1 VTEASEVGDADP
13 VDVGGDLEGHLE
25 ERLVER
31 VETDRPGRPRPQPGA
46 ELARQGIR
54 GSALLLVGRLISVAA
69 NFAFQVLIV
78 RYLSVTDY
86 GAFAYALAMIT
97 LAQTVVTLGLDRSIP
112 RFVAIYDEQGA
123 RDRMFG
129 TIVFATGS
137 MVVLGTVLVAGA
149 WLLEPNLGA
158 IVEEPATRHILVI
171 MLALAPIQ
179 ALDDAIVSL
188 LAVFAK
194 ARSIFLRRYV
204 LAPVLRIGI
213 ALALI
218 GLGASVDFLA
228 VGYLAA
234 GIVGLIV
241 NVVILR
247 TSLIRGGRL
256 AGFGLRT
263 LTFPIRDVL
272 AFTVPAMSTDIAA
285 VAINVLGV
293 AILERTAGSDDVAAF
308 RVIQPAAILNQLVM
322 TSFAILFT
330 PLASRLVARGD
341 RAGLQTLYWQTAT
354 WLAVISFPIFALT
367 FSLAEPLTVALYEHR
382 YAGSGP
388 FLAALAFA
396 YYFNAA
402 LGFNGQTLKV
412 AGHLRQVV
420 SVSVITL
427 VANVVLNVLLVPP
440 FGALGATSAM
450 AATLILFNVLK
461 QVALTRATGVSLL
474 EPSTIPVY
482 VSIACAAVAV
492 LAINAWLSPGF
503 IVDIVVAGVA
513 SLAVL
518 LFNHDRL
525 AANEMFPEL
534 QRLPLYRRIFGT

>member
-1 VTEASEVGDADP
+1 MTDPSNDGVVEAEAPRQTGREP
-13 VDVGGDLEGHLE
+13 GGE
-25 ERLVER
+25 
-31 VETDRPGRPRPQPGA
+31 PGA
-46 ELARQGIR
+46 AVARQGIR
-54 GSALLLVGRLISVAA
+54 GSALLLVGRLISVVA

-78 RYLSVTDY
+78 RYLSVQDY

-137 MVVLGTVLVAGA
+137 MVVLGAVLVAGA

-158 IVEEPATRHILVI
+158 IVAEPSTRHILVI
-171 MLALAPIQ
+171 MLALAPVQ

-204 LAPVLRIGI
+204 LAPILRIGI

-218 GLGASVDFLA
+218 GLNASVDFLA
-228 VGYLAA
+228 VGYLGA
-234 GIVGLIV
+234 GIAGLVI
-241 NVVILR
+241 NIAILR

-256 AGFGLRT
+256 AGFSLRN
-263 LTFPIRDVL
+263 LTFPVRDVL
-272 AFTVPAMSTDIAA
+272 AFTVPAMSTDVAA

-308 RVIQPAAILNQLVM
+308 RVIQPAALLNQLAM

-330 PLASRLVARGD
+330 PLASRFVARDD
-341 RAGLQTLYWQTAT
+341 RAGLQTLYWQTAI
-354 WLAVISFPIFALT
+354 WLAVISFPIFAVT
-367 FSLAEPLTVALYEHR
+367 FSLAGPLTIALYEPR

-420 SVSVITL
+420 GVSVIT
-427 VANVVLNVLLVPP
+427 VVVSVMLNVLLVPP
-440 FGALGATSAM
+440 FGAVGATAAM
-450 AATLILFNVLK
+450 AAALIAFNVLK
-461 QVALTRATGVSLL
+461 QIALTRATGVSLL

-482 VSIACAAVAV
+482 ASIAVAAIAV
-492 LAINAWLSPGF
+492 LAVNTWVSPGL
-503 IVDIVVAGVA
+503 IVDLVVAGIA

-518 LFNHDRL
+518 LVNHKRL
-525 AANEMFPEL
+525 AANETFPEL
-534 QRLPLYRRIFGT
+534 QRLPIIRRIVGA